1 LLTVLYGLGF
11 NLFTIYQPYIDMAN
25 EKMKGY
31 QTDHDAW
38 KKALPD
44 ATPELSP
51 TAVHLVAGE
60 NLSLTKSGEPKK
72 KPGPKPKSSEVPK
85 PVRSPPA

>member
-1 LLTVLYGLGF
+1 
-11 NLFTIYQPYIDMAN
+11 MAN
-25 EKMKGY
+25 EKMKDY

-51 TAVHLVAGE
+51 TAAPVTSE
-60 NLSLTKSGEPKK
+60 NLTKSGEPKK
-72 KPGPKPKSSEVPK
+72 KPGPKPKSTEAPK
-85 PVRSPPA
+85 PVRSPWVGSF